1 MLIEKAIQT
10 AEGIDDDRGK
20 SKAYHEIAIALAK
33 QGELEK
39 AIQTAEGIYDDDKKR
54 SAYRDLAIV
63 FANKGELEKAINL
76 THKINKGDS
85 RMQAYQDIGK
95 IFYEKNQ
102 LQYIHQTLTQLPND
116 EAVLFYKRGM
126 ANAITATN
134 ANASNVLE
142 LLALVKDD
150 TKSTA
155 HLLQMHALYLCFFEN
170 TNSLKMHRLNKTLNI
185 KWALDITANFEKESE
200 RASHNVQDWI
210 NEIED
215 ENDRED
221 ILSWVEKVEQGK
233 MTEEKFL
240 ERIGKL

>member
-1 MLIEKAIQT
+1 MWIAKTYLNQGNEMLAFETVLKITQINDQIKFWKKLGSENYL
-10 AEGIDDDRGK
+10 EK
-20 SKAYHEIAIALAK
+20 SKAFCI
-33 QGELEK
+33 
-39 AIQTAEGIYDDDKKR
+39 T
-54 SAYRDLAIV
+54 
-63 FANKGELEKAINL
+63 
-76 THKINKGDS
+76 
-85 RMQAYQDIGK
+85 
-95 IFYEKNQ
+95 Q
-102 LQYIHQTLTQLPND
+102 LKTLPND
-116 EAVLFYKRGM
+116 VAVFFYKRGM

-134 ANASNVLE
+134 ANTSNVLD

-150 TKSTA
+150 KKSTA

-170 TNSLKMHRLNKTLNI
+170 ANSLKMQRFNKTLNI
-185 KWALDITANFEKESE
+185 QWALDITAKFEKESV

-221 ILSWVEKVEQGK
+221 ILGWAEKVEQGK